1 MGHHGVDRL
10 ITGKLLGH
18 RGIDDSVTA
27 IYDRHTYDS
36 QKTEALM
43 TLSKH
48 LESLGFLDAIRR
60 IQEA

>member
-1 MGHHGVDRL
+1 M
-10 ITGKLLGH
+10 
-18 RGIDDSVTA
+18 TA